1 MRTVAVS
8 WTVFAAVALLAPAA
22 DISVVDEII
31 AKVNSD
37 IITRSEIAKSRRQL
51 QADLVQQKVPAPQ
64 MAQAMA
70 EGEKDILR
78 SRIDQLLLIQKG
90 KELSVNVEGEL
101 SKYFADLQRQAK
113 IAEPEK
119 FQQYVRE
126 QSNMSFEDFK
136 NEVKNS
142 MLTQQVIRQEVSR
155 KVTVPK
161 EELRKYYDEHK
172 EEFVRQDRAFLRELL
187 VSTEGKDAAGV
198 ALAEK
203 KAKDLAA
210 RARKGEKFPE
220 LAQNNSDA
228 VTAQQGGWLGG
239 FEKNQLLEQ
248 IANDVWDKPRGYVTE
263 PMKVANGFLIIKL
276 DEHTKAGQAE
286 FEEVENE
293 VMEKL
298 FSPRMQPAIREY
310 LTKLRQDAFLEI
322 KPGWVDSGAAPGKN
336 TAWTDPA
343 QLKPE
348 TISKAEVENQSRKK
362 KLLWAIPIP
371 GTSAKPKTSSSR

>member
-1 MRTVAVS
+1 MRIVGFS
-8 WTVFAAVALLAPAA
+8 LAAGLALAA

-31 AKVNSD
+31 AKVNGD
-37 IITRSEIAKSRRQL
+37 IITRSEILKSRKQL
-51 QADLVQQKVPAPQ
+51 QADLVQQKVPAAQ
-64 MAQAMA
+64 MAQALA
-70 EGEKDILR
+70 EGEKDLLR
-78 SRIDQLLLIQKG
+78 SRIDQLLLIQKA
-90 KELSVNVEGEL
+90 KELNVNVEGEL

-126 QSNMSFEDFK
+126 QSGMSFEDFK
-136 NEVKNS
+136 NEVRNG

-155 KVTVPK
+155 KVSIPK
-161 EELRKYYDEHK
+161 EELRRYYDEHK
-172 EEFVRQDRAFLRELL
+172 EEFVRQDQVFLRELL
-187 VSTEGKDAAGV
+187 VSTDGKDAAGV

-239 FEKNQLLEQ
+239 FERNQLLEQ
-248 IANDVWDKPRGYVTE
+248 IANDVWDKPRGYVTD
-263 PMKVANGFLIIKL
+263 PIRVASGFLIVKV
-276 DEHTKAGQAE
+276 DEHTKAGQAA

-298 FSPRMQPAIREY
+298 FAPRMQPAIREY
-310 LTKLRQDAFLEI
+310 LTKLRVDAFLEI

-343 QLKPE
+343 QLRPE
-348 TISKAEVENQSRKK
+348 TISKTEVENQKRRK
-362 KLLWAIPIP
+362 KLLWAVPIP

>member
-1 MRTVAVS
+1 MRIVGFS
-8 WTVFAAVALLAPAA
+8 LAAGLALAA

-31 AKVNSD
+31 AKVNGD
-37 IITRSEIAKSRRQL
+37 IITRSEILKSRKQL
-51 QADLVQQKVPAPQ
+51 QADLVQQKVPAAQ
-64 MAQAMA
+64 MAQALA
-70 EGEKDILR
+70 EGEKDLLR
-78 SRIDQLLLIQKG
+78 SRIDQLLLIQKA
-90 KELSVNVEGEL
+90 KELNVNVEGEL

-126 QSNMSFEDFK
+126 QSGMSFEDFK
-136 NEVKNS
+136 NEVRNG

-155 KVTVPK
+155 KVSIPK
-161 EELRKYYDEHK
+161 EELRRYYDEHK
-172 EEFVRQDRAFLRELL
+172 EEFVRQDQVFLRELL
-187 VSTEGKDAAGV
+187 VSTDGKDAAGV

-239 FEKNQLLEQ
+239 FERNQLLEQ
-248 IANDVWDKPRGYVTE
+248 IANDVWDKPRGYVTD
-263 PMKVANGFLIIKL
+263 PIRVATGFLIVKV
-276 DEHTKAGQAE
+276 DEHTKAGQAA

-298 FSPRMQPAIREY
+298 FAPRMQPAIREY
-310 LTKLRQDAFLEI
+310 LTKLRVDAFLEI

-343 QLKPE
+343 QLRPE
-348 TISKAEVENQSRKK
+348 TISKTEVENQKRRK
-362 KLLWAIPIP
+362 KLLWAVPIP